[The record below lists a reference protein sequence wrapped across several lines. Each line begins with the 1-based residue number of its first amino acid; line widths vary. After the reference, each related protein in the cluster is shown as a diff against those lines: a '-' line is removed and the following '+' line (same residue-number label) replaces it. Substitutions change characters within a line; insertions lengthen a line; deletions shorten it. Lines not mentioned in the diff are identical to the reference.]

1 MTNLKQLL
9 IYLNENVDEKAI
21 SIKQAASEKLAL
33 LLHTD
38 SKSHRIILYNPQ
50 SIINQLQKKPFNKK
64 SFDNFQPQII
74 GTVEYIKN
82 TNCGN
87 NTYEIAAIAAE
98 NGFGPLLYDLTLSII
113 YPNYL
118 TSDRSTVTKN
128 ARSVWNYFFINRSDV
143 IKIPLLTNLLNTNYD
158 CTMPVDSKQDYKIET
173 LLNNIK
179 ELEYDLQDQPNNN
192 TLQSKYQN
200 LKSKLDDLI
209 SDNPLA
215 YQYKI
220 KRPKSFNSLINNH
233 NNLISYIAQ
242 YYNITTNQLS
252 QPITNLLINQAN
264 IFFRDKY
271 HK

>member
-1 MTNLKQLL
+1 MTNLKQIL

-50 SIINQLQKKPFNKK
+50 SIINQLQKKTINKK

-82 TNCGN
+82 TKCGN
-87 NTYEIAAIAAE
+87 NIYEIAAIAAE

-118 TSDRSTVTKN
+118 VSDRSSVTKN
-128 ARSVWNYFFINRSDV
+128 ARTVWNYYFINRSDV
-143 IKIPLLTNLLNTNYD
+143 IKKPLDLTKNYA
-158 CTMPVDSKQDYKIET
+158 CIMPVDSKQDYKVSN
-173 LLNNIK
+173 LLQK
-179 ELEYDLQDQPNNN
+179 LEELEYDIQDEPNNN
-192 TLQSKYQN
+192 KLQSKYQN
-200 LKSKLDDLI
+200 LKYQLDDLI

-242 YYNITTNQLS
+242 YSNIPTNQLS

-271 HK
+271 HI